1 MYRDNTLLTL
11 DYNIY
16 YINKGVI
23 YIEYI
28 INIKSKGFS
37 YYNVIDININNYNV
51 LGIDNN
57 ISIFI
62 DNNNYL
68 DIDYNNIIKY
78 INEHIDIIIFSLGID
93 FDTSMC

>member
-1 MYRDNTLLTL
+1 M
-11 DYNIY
+11 
-16 YINKGVI
+16 
-23 YIEYI
+23 EYI

-57 ISIFI
+57 
-62 DNNNYL
+62 NYL

-78 INEHIDIIIFSLGID
+78 INDI
-93 FDTSMC
+93 

>member
-1 MYRDNTLLTL
+1 M
-11 DYNIY
+11 
-16 YINKGVI
+16 
-23 YIEYI
+23 EYI

-51 LGIDNN
+51 IGIDNN
-57 ISIFI
+57 INIFI

-78 INEHIDIIIFSLGID
+78 INEHIDIIIYSLGID

>member
-1 MYRDNTLLTL
+1 M
-11 DYNIY
+11 
-16 YINKGVI
+16 
-23 YIEYI
+23 EYI

-57 ISIFI
+57 
-62 DNNNYL
+62 
-68 DIDYNNIIKY
+68 NIIKY